1 MVGDNL
7 LPPSLLMLLMLLRSI
22 GLLLLL
28 LPTNTI
34 MRLASTLLLF
44 AAASASFFSLT
55 AACGPGRGPSRR
67 RGTRKLL
74 PLIYKQHEPNF
85 SERALAAS
93 GLPDGKVG
101 REDAA
106 FRKLVPN
113 YNPDIIF
120 KDEEGTGAD
129 RIMTQVRQFE
139 NNYSGLIDSLLL
151 VTHSLT
157 TSDSK
162 FLN

>member
-1 MVGDNL
+1 L
-7 LPPSLLMLLMLLRSI
+7 AATFCTEQQLLMF
-22 GLLLLL
+22 LLLLL
-28 LPTNTI
+28 RLLLSPIIIHI
-34 MRLASTLLLF
+34 MRLEALLLI
-44 AAASASFFSLT
+44 AASLVSLS
-55 AACGPGRGPSRR
+55 AGCGPGRGPSRR

-93 GLPDGKVG
+93 GLPDGKVS

-113 YNPDIIF
+113 YNPDILF

-129 RIMTQVRQFE
+129 RIMTQV
-139 NNYSGLIDSLLL
+139 
-151 VTHSLT
+151 
-157 TSDSK
+157 
-162 FLN
+162 

>member
-1 MVGDNL
+1 
-7 LPPSLLMLLMLLRSI
+7 
-22 GLLLLL
+22 
-28 LPTNTI
+28 
-34 MRLASTLLLF
+34 
-44 AAASASFFSLT
+44 LT
-55 AACGPGRGPSRR
+55 AALINLTAGCGPGRGPIRR
-67 RGTRKLL
+67 RGARKLL

-93 GLPDGKVG
+93 GLPDGKVS

-129 RIMTQVRQFE
+129 RIMTQVHETMTQCFSCDSIE
-139 NNYSGLIDSLLL
+139 NFRLYSTILYCTI
-151 VTHSLT
+151 
-157 TSDSK
+157 
-162 FLN
+162 

>member
-1 MVGDNL
+1 M
-7 LPPSLLMLLMLLRSI
+7 
-22 GLLLLL
+22 
-28 LPTNTI
+28 
-34 MRLASTLLLF
+34 
-44 AAASASFFSLT
+44 
-55 AACGPGRGPSRR
+55 
-67 RGTRKLL
+67 

-93 GLPDGKVG
+93 GLPDGQVT

-129 RIMTQVRQFE
+129 RIMTQV
-139 NNYSGLIDSLLL
+139 
-151 VTHSLT
+151 
-157 TSDSK
+157 
-162 FLN
+162 

>member
-1 MVGDNL
+1 MF
-7 LPPSLLMLLMLLRSI
+7 
-22 GLLLLL
+22 LLLLL
-28 LPTNTI
+28 RLLLSPIVIHI
-34 MRLASTLLLF
+34 MRLEALLLI
-44 AAASASFFSLT
+44 AASLVSLT

-93 GLPDGKVG
+93 GLPDGKVS

-113 YNPDIIF
+113 YNPDILF

-129 RIMTQVRQFE
+129 RIMTQV
-139 NNYSGLIDSLLL
+139 
-151 VTHSLT
+151 
-157 TSDSK
+157 
-162 FLN
+162 